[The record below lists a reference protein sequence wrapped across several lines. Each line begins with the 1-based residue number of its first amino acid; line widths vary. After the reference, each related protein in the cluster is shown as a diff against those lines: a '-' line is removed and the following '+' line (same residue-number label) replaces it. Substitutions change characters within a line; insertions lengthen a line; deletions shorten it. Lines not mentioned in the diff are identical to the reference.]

1 MTEQTGTLVTGAESN
16 GDGRTDTP
24 GGNDANDTGER
35 ENGSQGSRETQGLRE
50 ARDRYRGERDAARD
64 ELAAARSRVEAL
76 QLRELV
82 RLAGEH
88 LAQPA
93 DLLALGGVALADLL
107 DDDGNVDPDAVAE
120 AAAALIESRPG
131 LARNPRVLAT
141 DPTQGTG
148 GSDGKGKPNWADLFK

>member
-1 MTEQTGTLVTGAESN
+1 M
-16 GDGRTDTP
+16 
-24 GGNDANDTGER
+24 DTGER
-35 ENGSQGSRETQGLRE
+35 EGGSQGNRE
-50 ARDRYRGERDAARD
+50 ARYRVERNEARAERDA
-64 ELAAARSRVEAL
+64 LAARVEAL

-107 DDDGNVDPDAVAE
+107 DDDGNVDSDAVAE

-131 LARNPRVLAT
+131 LARNPKVSAT
-141 DPTQGTG
+141 DPTQGLSG
-148 GSDGKGKPNWADLFK
+148 GHGTPKPEWTDLFK